1 MAKMHENKPNIGEHL
16 VHTPINNNLNHE
28 VVQWALQV
36 LASHGYTGISE
47 TPERVL
53 DTPWSQIVRFATSH
67 GYVYLKQTP
76 ASLALEAPITQ
87 VLRTKFHASVPIVIA
102 HNLEL
107 HCFLMQDAGCSLR
120 EILRQHFDTG
130 LFCKAIDQ
138 FTALQLAI
146 ADHVDVLLD
155 IGVPDWRLDKLPDLY
170 RAFLVEKEMLIE
182 DGLSEIEVIELSALF
197 PTVSNLCEKLS
208 NYSIRETLVQPDFSD
223 NNTLIDTR
231 TECITII
238 DLGEIVISHPFFALV
253 NCLHQIKKH
262 HGLTEKD
269 NAYLLIKDACL
280 KNYRTVGSQQQVL
293 DAFEIAQKLWFI
305 YWSLANYRLR
315 LACDKTKLLTFQM
328 HGKLTGALKEFMTV
342 Y

>member
-1 MAKMHENKPNIGEHL
+1 MMTTSECVPG
-16 VHTPINNNLNHE
+16 NNCLSQDL
-28 VVQWALQV
+28 VQWAYQC
-36 LASHGYTGISE
+36 LASHGYTVISE

-76 ASLALEAPITQ
+76 ASLALEAPIIQ
-87 VLRTKFHASVPIVIA
+87 LLRTHFHASVPIVIA
-102 HNLEL
+102 HNPEL

-120 EILRQHFDTG
+120 EILKQHFDTG

-170 RAFLVEKEMLIE
+170 RALLVEKEILIE
-182 DGLSEIEVIELSALF
+182 DGLSEIEVMQLSILF

-208 NYSIRETLVQPDFSD
+208 NYSIKETMVQPDFND
-223 NNTLIDTR
+223 NNTLIDAR

-238 DLGEIVISHPFFALV
+238 DLGEIVISHPFFSWV
-253 NCLHQIKKH
+253 NCLQQIKKH

-269 NAYLLIKDACL
+269 KAYLLIKDACL
-280 KNYRTVGSQQQVL
+280 KNYRTVGSQLQIL
-293 DAFEIAQKLWFI
+293 DAFEMAEKLWFI

-315 LACDKTKLLTFQM
+315 LACDKIKLMSFQM

-342 Y
+342 C